1 VPVVRSRTRT
11 LDVAGLTLAGLL
23 ALAAALP
30 AVWWEPLHYDEAVTL
45 NFAPHSF
52 VTILRQIFVEKGGA
66 PIFFFVEH
74 ASLTWP
80 GGIEGLRLP
89 SVLFFVLA
97 LPAADLVARELC
109 GPVEGIL
116 VALCLALAPLAVS
129 LATFGRMYS
138 LFLATSLFATWLCL
152 RAGRK
157 PSRARWIFAGTVSG
171 ALVYVHPIAP
181 LYAGLSV
188 AGGMVW
194 SRLPIR
200 RALANALPGLIAL
213 AVVAVPYLYA
223 LAVLQRRYHVGE
235 TGSSLLATTAGRSVA
250 EQAVRALT
258 PAGAI
263 GATLASLAALAGLV
277 SLVRRSPRVAVILA
291 LWLVVPVAFF
301 SLVPAGGTGG
311 TRFYDRYLIPALP
324 SFLLLVVSGCLALGS
339 LTGRRVLVGSLLV
352 AALLGAEAADDAAH
366 AARLRDLGLRHLV
379 GAVAPE
385 RSSVVLFSSTGSA
398 ISDRPPELLA
408 EYVALEL
415 PGIERVDEL
424 PALDPRYQRNVV
436 QLGRE
441 DVAAFL
447 AGGDA
452 ERIGLWILRG
462 SPGRIPAAVGRLARV
477 ETVES
482 ERVSSAIVVVRS
494 RRPAPPRTLIEQGY
508 LVRQAWSQGSRS
520 APLVG
525 MILAVDRGALRSS

>member
-1 VPVVRSRTRT
+1 
-11 LDVAGLTLAGLL
+11 LTLAGLL

-52 VTILRQIFVEKGGA
+52 VTIVRQIFVEKGGA
-66 PIFFFVEH
+66 PIFFFVACEPLV
-74 ASLTWP
+74 AGW
-80 GGIEGLRLP
+80 GRGLRLP
-89 SVLFFVLA
+89 SVLLFVLA

-152 RAGRK
+152 RAGRE
-157 PSRARWIFAGTVSG
+157 PSRARWIVAGIVSG

-181 LYAGLSV
+181 LYAGLAV
-188 AGGMVW
+188 AGGMIW

-200 RALANALPGLIAL
+200 RALASALPGLIAL
-213 AVVAVPYLYA
+213 AVVAIPYLYA
-223 LAVLQRRYHVGE
+223 LAVLQRRYHVGD

-250 EQAVRALT
+250 EQAARALT

-263 GATLASLAALAGLV
+263 GATLVSLVALAGFA
-277 SLVRRSPRVAVILA
+277 SLLRRSPRVAVILG

-301 SLVPAGGTGG
+301 SLVPAGGAGG
-311 TRFYDRYLIPALP
+311 TRFSDRYLIPALP

-339 LTGRRVLVGSLLV
+339 LTGRRVLVGSLLM

-366 AARLRDLGLRHLV
+366 ANRLRDLGLRHLV

-385 RSSVVLFSSTGSA
+385 RSSVVLFSSTAARSRIDPQSCSPSTSRSSFPESSASTSCRRSTRGTSATSSSSGGRTWPPSSRAATPSGSGCGSFA
-398 ISDRPPELLA
+398 ARPS
-408 EYVALEL
+408 
-415 PGIERVDEL
+415 
-424 PALDPRYQRNVV
+424 
-436 QLGRE
+436 
-441 DVAAFL
+441 
-447 AGGDA
+447 
-452 ERIGLWILRG
+452 G
-462 SPGRIPAAVGRLARV
+462 SP
-477 ETVES
+477 
-482 ERVSSAIVVVRS
+482 
-494 RRPAPPRTLIEQGY
+494 RP
-508 LVRQAWSQGSRS
+508 SDS
-520 APLVG
+520 
-525 MILAVDRGALRSS
+525 